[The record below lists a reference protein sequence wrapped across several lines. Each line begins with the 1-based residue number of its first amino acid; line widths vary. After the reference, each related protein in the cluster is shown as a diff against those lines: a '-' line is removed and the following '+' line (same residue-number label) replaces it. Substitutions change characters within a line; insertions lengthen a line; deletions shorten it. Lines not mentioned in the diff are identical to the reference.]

1 LADSREAEALQ
12 PEAPGKRFSWVITSP
27 PYYGMRTY
35 IPDKWLRNWFVGGPE
50 AIDYSQRA
58 QLVHSS
64 PENFTADLNQVWRNA
79 GKVCAKGARMIVRF
93 GGITDRKV
101 DPLEL
106 IKSSLDDTRWRI
118 TTIRNAGS
126 AAHGKRQA
134 ETFLR
139 TQSKPIAEFDLWAVR
154 K

>member
-1 LADSREAEALQ
+1 
-12 PEAPGKRFSWVITSP
+12 
-27 PYYGMRTY
+27 MRTY
-35 IPDKWLRNWFVGGPE
+35 IPDQWLRNWFVGGPE